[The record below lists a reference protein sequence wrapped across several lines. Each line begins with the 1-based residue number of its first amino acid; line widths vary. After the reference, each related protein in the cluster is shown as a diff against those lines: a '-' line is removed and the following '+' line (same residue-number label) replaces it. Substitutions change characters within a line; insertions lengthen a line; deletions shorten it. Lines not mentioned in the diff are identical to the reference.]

1 MCSRMVLEKL
11 RSRWPPR
18 AISNCRMEVGMPN
31 GARAMCYEKVK
42 LKIHE
47 LSWPRGAWDGLA
59 CQEVTF
65 LVMEMRDLELVLGWD
80 MITGSRLVFS
90 SLLKL
95 IAMQGHMR
103 VSEPEYI
110 MDPFTGSAISSATE
124 DTEAPDAPGP
134 RMVKV
139 MLDESVYYYNEWL
152 SKVEESDLQ
161 ELDHVRNEG
170 LHVATQNYC
179 WMMRSIGHFPSWIDQ
194 PRVPR
199 DS

>member
-1 MCSRMVLEKL
+1 
-11 RSRWPPR
+11 
-18 AISNCRMEVGMPN
+18 MPN

-47 LSWPRGAWDGLA
+47 LSWPRGTWDGVA
-59 CQEVTF
+59 YEEVTF

-124 DTEAPDAPGP
+124 DTEAPDAQEP

-152 SKVEESDLQ
+152 SKVEESDQQ

-170 LHVATQNYC
+170 LHVATQNY
-179 WMMRSIGHFPSWIDQ
+179 WALPFMD
-194 PRVPR
+194 
-199 DS
+199 